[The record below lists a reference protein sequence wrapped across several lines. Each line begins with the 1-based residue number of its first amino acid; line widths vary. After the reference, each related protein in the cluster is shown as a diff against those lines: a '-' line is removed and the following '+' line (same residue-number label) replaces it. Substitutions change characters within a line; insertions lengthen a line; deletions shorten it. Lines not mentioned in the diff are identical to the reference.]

1 MNEERSMN
9 SYSQIYRDA
18 TLDKA
23 GFWLDAAT
31 AIDWVQ
37 TPKTGLDDG
46 NPSFCRWFPDG
57 QMNSCFNAVDRHVLA
72 GRGDQNAIIYDSPIT
87 GHKSA

>member
-9 SYSQIYRDA
+9 SYAQIYRDA

-31 AIDWVQ
+31 AIDWFRRQKPVSM
-37 TPKTGLDDG
+37 TAIRR
-46 NPSFCRWFPDG
+46 FI
-57 QMNSCFNAVDRHVLA
+57 A
-72 GRGDQNAIIYDSPIT
+72 GFLMVR
-87 GHKSA
+87 

>member
-1 MNEERSMN
+1 MN

-46 NPSFCRWFPDG
+46 NPSFCRWFP
-57 QMNSCFNAVDRHVLA
+57 AVSYTHLTLPTKA
-72 GRGDQNAIIYDSPIT
+72 
-87 GHKSA
+87 